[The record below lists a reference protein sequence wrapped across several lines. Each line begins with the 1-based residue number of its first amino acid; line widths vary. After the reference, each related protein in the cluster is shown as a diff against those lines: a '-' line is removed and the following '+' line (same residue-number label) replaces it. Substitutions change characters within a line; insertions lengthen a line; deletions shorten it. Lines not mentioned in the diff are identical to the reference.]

1 MAKNIASLLKTDIMA
16 DLDLKALAQLLQSRG
31 RGGDTILAHITQRE
45 ADKLAKA
52 GGSDTTN
59 PDTGLPEFFEL
70 QDYYIGEP
78 AQIAQDNS
86 DLYAEGVL
94 PTEDER
100 TRFGRRPAEPVAPSG
115 AGMPYQEAVA
125 PAGSAGGYQG
135 EDAYFSAGQT
145 AAQTAEQYPQ
155 LYPGAITPTGRE
167 ATTFGAEGGTPEAT
181 AKAPVPQEK
190 QEKGIFEGMTNEQK
204 RNLLLKGALGTG
216 TGIISALQG
225 RRAGKQASAAKAEVQ
240 ALARPYQEAGQAMQA
255 QAQQG
260 QLTPDRA
267 AQMQA
272 AQAQIAQGIQQRGGV
287 GAQQAATQLAQFR
300 QSLLNDQYNY
310 GLKIAQIGDTYAQK
324 AITTGLTQDANV
336 STAMKGLTGAL
347 GGFVGAQA

>member
-1 MAKNIASLLKTDIMA
+1 MAKNIARLLKTDMMA
-16 DLDLKALAQLLQSRG
+16 DFDLKALAQLLQSRG

-45 ADKLAKA
+45 ADKLARE
-52 GGSDTTN
+52 GGADTIN
-59 PDTGLPEFFEL
+59 PDTGLPEFYGSDFPSDTAE
-70 QDYYIGEP
+70 QTTEP
-78 AQIAQDNS
+78 AQPEA
-86 DLYAEGVL
+86 A
-94 PTEDER
+94 
-100 TRFGRRPAEPVAPSG
+100 APVAAVSEPAFTPSNST
-115 AGMPYQEAVA
+115 QEAVDPA
-125 PAGSAGGYQG
+125 VYAGSYQG
-135 EDAYFSAGQT
+135 PDAYFPAEKSV
-145 AAQTAEQYPQ
+145 AQTTAQYPQ
-155 LYPGAITPTGRE
+155 LYPRATTPTGRE
-167 ATTFGAEGGTPEAT
+167 ATTFGAEGGAPEAT

-190 QEKGIFEGMTNEQK
+190 QEKGIFEDMTNEQK

-225 RRAGKQASAAKAEVQ
+225 RRAAKAGEGAKREVQ
-240 ALARPYQEAGQAMQA
+240 ALATPYQQAGQAMQA

-300 QSLLNDQYNY
+300 QTLLNDQYNY

-324 AITTGLTQDANV
+324 AITTGLTQDKEMSA
-336 STAMKGLTGAL
+336 SMQGLTTAMSGFL
-347 GGFVGAQA
+347 GGRG

>member
-59 PDTGLPEFFEL
+59 PDTGLPEFFEGDFPSES
-70 QDYYIGEP
+70 DYAPVTSEQTTAP
-78 AQIAQDNS
+78 AQPEAT
-86 DLYAEGVL
+86 A
-94 PTEDER
+94 
-100 TRFGRRPAEPVAPSG
+100 PVAAVSEPTSTPS
-115 AGMPYQEAVA
+115 MPYQEAVA

-135 EDAYFSAGQT
+135 EDAYFPAGQT

-167 ATTFGAEGGTPEAT
+167 ATTFGAEGGAPEAT

-300 QSLLNDQYNY
+300 QTLLNDQYNY

-324 AITTGLTQDANV
+324 AIQTGLTQDANV

>member
-59 PDTGLPEFFEL
+59 PDTGLPEFFEG
-70 QDYYIGEP
+70 DYSSEFDYAYSPTAEQTT
-78 AQIAQDNS
+78 AQEQA
-86 DLYAEGVL
+86 
-94 PTEDER
+94 
-100 TRFGRRPAEPVAPSG
+100 APSG
-115 AGMPYQEAVA
+115 EGSTTYAPSGDISYGATTPEFTLPVDSTAVPTRSFVPAQPSSAVSTSPETGFEGRPDLPGIASVSPTGGIQVTGMDA
-125 PAGSAGGYQG
+125 PA
-135 EDAYFSAGQT
+135 
-145 AAQTAEQYPQ
+145 P
-155 LYPGAITPTGRE
+155 
-167 ATTFGAEGGTPEAT
+167 
-181 AKAPVPQEK
+181 

-225 RRAGKQASAAKAEVQ
+225 RRAAKAGEGAKREVQ
-240 ALARPYQEAGQAMQA
+240 ALATPYQQVGQAMQA

-272 AQAQIAQGIQQRGGV
+272 AQAQLAQGIQNRGGV
-287 GAQQAATQLAQFR
+287 GAQQVAVQLAQFR

-324 AITTGLTQDANV
+324 AIQTGLTQDKEMSA
-336 STAMKGLTGAL
+336 SMQGLTAALSSFL
-347 GGFVGAQA
+347 GGRA

>member
-59 PDTGLPEFFEL
+59 PDTGLPEFFEG
-70 QDYYIGEP
+70 DYSSEFDYATPVTPEQTT
-78 AQIAQDNS
+78 AQAQ
-86 DLYAEGVL
+86 A
-94 PTEDER
+94 
-100 TRFGRRPAEPVAPSG
+100 APSG
-115 AGMPYQEAVA
+115 EGSTTYAPSGDISYGATTPEFTPPANSEAVLSRSFA
-125 PAGSAGGYQG
+125 SAQPS
-135 EDAYFSAGQT
+135 SAVSTSPETGF
-145 AAQTAEQYPQ
+145 EGRPD
-155 LYPGAITPTGRE
+155 LPGIASVSPTGGIQVTGME
-167 ATTFGAEGGTPEAT
+167 PP
-181 AKAPVPQEK
+181 AP

-225 RRAGKQASAAKAEVQ
+225 RRAAKAGEGAKREVQ
-240 ALARPYQEAGQAMQA
+240 ALATPYQQAGQAMQA

-300 QSLLNDQYNY
+300 QTLLNDQYNY
-310 GLKIAQIGDTYAQK
+310 GLKIAQIGDSYAQR
-324 AITTGLTQDANV
+324 AIATGLTQDKEMSA
-336 STAMKGLTGAL
+336 SMQGLTTAMSGFL
-347 GGFVGAQA
+347 GGRG

>member
-1 MAKNIASLLKTDIMA
+1 MAKNIASLLKTDMMA

-59 PDTGLPEFFEL
+59 PDTGLPEFYEL
-70 QDYYIGEP
+70 QDYYMGDP
-78 AQIAQDNS
+78 AQVAQD
-86 DLYAEGVL
+86 DYLYAGGRLPAEGE
-94 PTEDER
+94 T
-100 TRFGRRPAEPVAPSG
+100 TIFGRSPAEPVAASEL
-115 AGMPYQEAVA
+115 GMPYQEAVA
-125 PAGSAGGYQG
+125 PAGSTGGYQG
-135 EDAYFSAGQT
+135 ADAYFPAGQT
-145 AAQTAEQYPQ
+145 ASQTAEQYPD
-155 LYPGAITPTGRE
+155 LYPGGVTPTGRE
-167 ATTFGAEGGTPEAT
+167 ATTFSAQGGIPEAI

-190 QEKGIFEGMTNEQK
+190 GFFEGMTNEQK

-225 RRAGKQASAAKAEVQ
+225 RRAAKTGENAKREVQ
-240 ALARPYQEAGQAMQA
+240 ALATPYQQAGQAMQA

-272 AQAQIAQGIQQRGGV
+272 AQAQIAQSIQQRGGV

-300 QSLLNDQYNY
+300 RTLLNDQYNY
-310 GLKIAQIGDTYAQK
+310 GLKIAQIGDSYAQK
-324 AITTGLTQDANV
+324 AIATGLTQDANV
-336 STAMKGLTGAL
+336 SAAMKGLTSAL
-347 GGFVGAQA
+347 GGFMGAQT

>member
-16 DLDLKALAQLLQSRG
+16 DFDLKALAQLLQSRG

-59 PDTGLPEFFEL
+59 PDTGLPEFFEG
-70 QDYYIGEP
+70 DYSSEFDYAYSPTAEQTT
-78 AQIAQDNS
+78 AQAQ
-86 DLYAEGVL
+86 A
-94 PTEDER
+94 
-100 TRFGRRPAEPVAPSG
+100 APSG
-115 AGMPYQEAVA
+115 EGSTTYAPSGDISYGATTPEFTPPADSAAVSTRSFV
-125 PAGSAGGYQG
+125 PAQSSSAVSTSPEIGFEGRP
-135 EDAYFSAGQT
+135 D
-145 AAQTAEQYPQ
+145 
-155 LYPGAITPTGRE
+155 LPGIASVSPTGGIQVTGME
-167 ATTFGAEGGTPEAT
+167 PPP
-181 AKAPVPQEK
+181 K
-190 QEKGIFEGMTNEQK
+190 EKGLFEDMTNEQK
-204 RNLLLKGALGTG
+204 RNLLLKGALGVG

-225 RRAGKQASAAKAEVQ
+225 RRAGKQASAAKTEVQ

-300 QSLLNDQYNY
+300 QTLLNDQYNY

-324 AITTGLTQDANV
+324 AIQTGLTQDANV

>member
-59 PDTGLPEFFEL
+59 PDTGLPEFFENDFSSEFDSAPVTSE
-70 QDYYIGEP
+70 Q
-78 AQIAQDNS
+78 
-86 DLYAEGVL
+86 
-94 PTEDER
+94 T
-100 TRFGRRPAEPVAPSG
+100 TTPAEPVAPSG
-115 AGMPYQEAVA
+115 EGRTTYAPSGDISYGATTPEFTPPADSAAV
-125 PAGSAGGYQG
+125 SA
-135 EDAYFSAGQT
+135 ARSAAGQPQIVSPDVGDVSLRSPEVLG
-145 AAQTAEQYPQ
+145 AKYPG
-155 LYPGAITPTGRE
+155 LYPGGEVPAPEST
-167 ATTFGAEGGTPEAT
+167 TTFSP
-181 AKAPVPQEK
+181 PQEK
-190 QEKGIFEGMTNEQK
+190 GLFEGMTNEQK

-300 QSLLNDQYNY
+300 QTLLNDQYNY

-347 GGFVGAQA
+347 GGFVGAQT

>member
-1 MAKNIASLLKTDIMA
+1 MAKNIASLLKTDMMA

-59 PDTGLPEFFEL
+59 PDTGLPEFYEG
-70 QDYYIGEP
+70 DYSSEFDYAYPVTPEQTA
-78 AQIAQDNS
+78 AQEQ
-86 DLYAEGVL
+86 
-94 PTEDER
+94 
-100 TRFGRRPAEPVAPSG
+100 VAPSG
-115 AGMPYQEAVA
+115 EGSTIYAPSGDISYGNTTPEFTPPAVSTT
-125 PAGSAGGYQG
+125 PEIGFEGRP
-135 EDAYFSAGQT
+135 D
-145 AAQTAEQYPQ
+145 
-155 LYPGAITPTGRE
+155 LPGIASVSPTGGIQVTGME
-167 ATTFGAEGGTPEAT
+167 PPA
-181 AKAPVPQEK
+181 PQEK
-190 QEKGIFEGMTNEQK
+190 GLFEGMTNEQK

-225 RRAGKQASAAKAEVQ
+225 RRAAKTGENAKREVQ
-240 ALARPYQEAGQAMQA
+240 ALATPYQQAGQAMQA

-272 AQAQIAQGIQQRGGV
+272 AQAQVAQSIQQRGGV

-300 QSLLNDQYNY
+300 RTLLNDQYNY
-310 GLKIAQIGDTYAQK
+310 GLKIAQIGDSYAQK
-324 AITTGLTQDANV
+324 AIATGLTQDREMSV
-336 STAMKGLTGAL
+336 SMQGLSAALASFL
-347 GGFVGAQA
+347 GGRA